1 MGDYAALAALAV
13 AVACALMASAAT
25 PARAQQCGQHAGGM
39 LCPNNLCCSRSGRCG
54 LGADYC
60 GAGCQSGACCPRPR
74 APATSAATRAASAA
88 SASSTAAPG
97 RDAAGN
103 VTCGHGGATAGWR
116 ACPGNLCCG
125 HFGRCSLGVEFCGD
139 GCHSGACC
147 EQRCGWQAG
156 GDACTNGY
164 CCGRNGYCGLGGDY
178 CGTGCQSGQCLH
190 AGGGAAARAVGEL
203 LNRTASAAGTKAS
216 LPQ

>member
-60 GAGCQSGACCPRPR
+60 GAG
-74 APATSAATRAASAA
+74 
-88 SASSTAAPG
+88 
-97 RDAAGN
+97 
-103 VTCGHGGATAGWR
+103 
-116 ACPGNLCCG
+116 
-125 HFGRCSLGVEFCGD
+125 LGVEFCGD